1 MSRSLGQIIGDG
13 LRLSLGRAEHLL
25 QDVTPNIFCRMASPG
40 GELIKSNH
48 PAFLY
53 GHMTLYASRV
63 VEMTNG
69 QAPAVP
75 DGFAER
81 FAKGVEC
88 IDDIHGSIYPAMN
101 VITECFFT
109 HYQDALDAVTA
120 ASDEVLSQPN
130 LAGGT
135 ITETFPTAGS
145 MCNFLCCGHIMIHL
159 GQMSAWRRMQGL
171 GPAS

>member
-1 MSRSLGQIIGDG
+1 MSRSQGQIIGDG
-13 LRLSLGRAEHLL
+13 LRVSLGRAEQLL

-40 GELIKSNH
+40 GQLVKSNH

-53 GHMTLYASRV
+53 GHLALYASRI

-69 QAPAVP
+69 QVRTVP
-75 DGFAER
+75 DGFIER

-88 IDDIHGSIYPAMN
+88 VDDIDGSFYPTMD

-109 HYQDALDAVTA
+109 HYQHALDAVA
-120 ASDEVLSQPN
+120 VASDELLSQPN
-130 LAGGT
+130 PAGGM
-135 ITETFPTAGS
+135 ITEMFPSAGS
-145 MCNFLCCGHIMIHL
+145 MCNFLCCGHIMVHL